1 MNASRLAHTSGNWNN
16 GSNTGAFHLNVNNS
30 TSNAN
35 TNIGTHLMYFNNP
48 FFISIYNVLSLTL
61 KVNLRCVNE

>member
-1 MNASRLAHTSGNWNN
+1 MNNCDNANVNTSRLAHTSGNWNN

-48 FFISIYNVLSLTL
+48 FLYQSIMCLV
-61 KVNLRCVNE
+61 